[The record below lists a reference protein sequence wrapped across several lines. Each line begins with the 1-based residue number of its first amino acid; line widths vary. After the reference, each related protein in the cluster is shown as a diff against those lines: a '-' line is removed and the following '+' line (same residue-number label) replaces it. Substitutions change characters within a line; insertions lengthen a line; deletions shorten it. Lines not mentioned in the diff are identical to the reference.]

1 MISEVRERAEE
12 LATEEEL
19 PEAELHSVTGGDLSS
34 HHVISNCMRAA
45 SDSAELHRFEFEGL
59 NGTVRGRLNSICR

>member
-34 HHVISNCMRAA
+34 HHVISNRMRAA
-45 SDSAELHRFEFEGL
+45 S
-59 NGTVRGRLNSICR
+59 NSQNFIVSNLKA